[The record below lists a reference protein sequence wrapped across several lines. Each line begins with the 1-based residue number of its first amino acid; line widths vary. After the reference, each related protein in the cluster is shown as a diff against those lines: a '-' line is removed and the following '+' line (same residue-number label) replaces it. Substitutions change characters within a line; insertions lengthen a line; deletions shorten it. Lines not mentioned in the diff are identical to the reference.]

1 MKSKWQLISS
11 VFQLAVGIA
20 AVVAFVVLAVNGE
33 NMARWIVTL
42 ILAVAFIVLGVI
54 GLVSYVKQK

>member
-42 ILAVAFIVLGVI
+42 ILAAAFIVLGVI

>member
-20 AVVAFVVLAVNGE
+20 AVAAFVVLAVNGE
-33 NMARWIVTL
+33 NMTRWIVTL